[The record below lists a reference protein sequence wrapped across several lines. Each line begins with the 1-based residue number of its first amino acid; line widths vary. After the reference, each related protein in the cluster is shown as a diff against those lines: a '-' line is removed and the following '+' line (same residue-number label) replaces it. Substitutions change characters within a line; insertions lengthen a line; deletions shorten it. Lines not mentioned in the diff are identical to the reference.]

1 MLKIS
6 ENFDLI
12 SVDEVPQCSPPA
24 QGAGLTSVPVTEF
37 IRTLLIEI
45 SRIIVFNIYIYSPS
59 ARPHDPPAGRGPPG
73 PPGLHCLGRWG
84 SLLLLRKIPEIES

>member
-45 SRIIVFNIYIYSPS
+45 SRIIVFNIYIYSP
-59 ARPHDPPAGRGPPG
+59 
-73 PPGLHCLGRWG
+73 
-84 SLLLLRKIPEIES
+84 